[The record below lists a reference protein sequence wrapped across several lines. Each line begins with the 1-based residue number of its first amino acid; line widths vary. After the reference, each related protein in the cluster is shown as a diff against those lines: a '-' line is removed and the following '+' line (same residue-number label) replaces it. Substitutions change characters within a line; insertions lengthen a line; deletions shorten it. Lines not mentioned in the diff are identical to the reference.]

1 MVAGTA
7 RRHGENPLGCTWQTG
22 ATDVAWLS
30 NKRSRLMRTNQVK
43 RKLAAGAV
51 SIGTMVFEFGS
62 TGIGRIMG
70 QAGADFV
77 VYDMEHSGWS
87 IETIRNLMATTRSA
101 DIVPLVR
108 VPATQYHLMSRP
120 LDVGA
125 MGLMIPMVESVEQAK
140 LIAQSVK
147 YPPLGRRG
155 SAFGFAHDDY
165 APGDVNQ
172 KMESANQEVLT
183 MAQIET
189 KDGVDNVEAI
199 AAVDGIDVLWIGHFD
214 LSVSLGVP
222 AQFEHPLYMEAVER
236 VLAAA
241 NNANKVAGIMTGGVA
256 IGREQL
262 AQGFRMMA
270 YSGDVMIYGEALRQ
284 GLDALRQPAKV

>member
-1 MVAGTA
+1 
-7 RRHGENPLGCTWQTG
+7 
-22 ATDVAWLS
+22 
-30 NKRSRLMRTNQVK
+30 MRTNQVK

-62 TGIGRIMG
+62 TGVGRIMG